1 MALAVTADAVRTLHR
16 MHRQLED
23 LRSRLA
29 AGPRAVD
36 ARSRNVEA
44 ITARLGVL
52 HEEVRKARLI
62 ADQKQLQLRSMETRI
77 KDCEAKRNAAKTNRE
92 YQLLGEQMAAD
103 DEAKKVLEDEIL
115 EALER
120 VDSQKATQPPMEA
133 ELAVAK
139 ASLEEMKRKVQAER
153 GALDTEVT
161 RIVADLERAE
171 EELPTESR
179 ESYRRMVRSKGA
191 DAMAQLDGESCG
203 GCCQQLPP
211 NAVAELSQ
219 GRVVPCRSCG
229 RMVYASR
236 AD

>member
-29 AGPRAVD
+29 AGPRAID
-36 ARSRNVEA
+36 ARSRNA
-44 ITARLGVL
+44 DTITARLGVL
-52 HEEVRKARLI
+52 QEEIRKARLV

-77 KDCEAKRNAAKTNRE
+77 KDCESKRNAAKTNRE

-120 VDSQKATQPPMEA
+120 VDALKGTQAPIEV
-133 ELAVAK
+133 ELAAAK
-139 ASLEEMKRKVQAER
+139 AALEEMKGKVQAER
-153 GALDTEVT
+153 GSLDAEVA
-161 RIVADLERAE
+161 RIAADLERAE
-171 EELPTESR
+171 QDLPNESR

-211 NAVAELSQ
+211 NSVAELSQ

-236 AD
+236 SD

>member
-29 AGPRAVD
+29 AGPRAID
-36 ARSRNVEA
+36 ARSRNADA

-52 HEEVRKARLI
+52 QEEIRKARLV
-62 ADQKQLQLRSMETRI
+62 ADQKQLQLRTMETRI

-103 DEAKKVLEDEIL
+103 DEAKKVLEDE
-115 EALER
+115 
-120 VDSQKATQPPMEA
+120 KATQPPMEA

>member
-29 AGPRAVD
+29 AGPRAID
-36 ARSRNVEA
+36 ARSRNA
-44 ITARLGVL
+44 DTITARLGVL
-52 HEEVRKARLI
+52 QEEIRKARLV

-77 KDCEAKRNAAKTNRE
+77 KDCESKRNAAKTNRE

-120 VDSQKATQPPMEA
+120 VDGLKANQAPIEA
-133 ELAVAK
+133 ELAAAK
-139 ASLEEMKRKVQAER
+139 AALEEMKGKVQAER
-153 GALDTEVT
+153 GALDAEVA
-161 RIVADLERAE
+161 RIAADLERAE
-171 EELPTESR
+171 QDLPNESR

-236 AD
+236 SD

>member
-29 AGPRAVD
+29 AGPRAID
-36 ARSRNVEA
+36 ARSRNADA
-44 ITARLGVL
+44 ITARLVAL
-52 HEEVRKARLI
+52 QEEIRKARLV

-120 VDSQKATQPPMEA
+120 VDAHKATQPPIEA
-133 ELAVAK
+133 ELAAAK
-139 ASLEEMKRKVQAER
+139 GALEEMKGKVQAER
-153 GALDTEVT
+153 GALDAEVA
-161 RIVADLERAE
+161 RITADLERAE
-171 EELPTESR
+171 EDLPAESR

-211 NAVAELSQ
+211 NSVAELAQ

-229 RMVYASR
+229 RMIYASR
-236 AD
+236 SD

>member
-29 AGPRAVD
+29 AGPRAID
-36 ARSRNVEA
+36 ARSRNADA
-44 ITARLGVL
+44 ITARLGL
-52 HEEVRKARLI
+52 LQEEIRKARLV

-120 VDSQKATQPPMEA
+120 VDALKGTQPPIEA
-133 ELAVAK
+133 ELAAAK
-139 ASLEEMKRKVQAER
+139 AALDEMKAKVQAER
-153 GALDTEVT
+153 GSLDAEVA
-161 RIVADLERAE
+161 RITADLERAE
-171 EELPTESR
+171 QDLPAESR

-211 NAVAELSQ
+211 NSVAELSQ

-236 AD
+236 SD